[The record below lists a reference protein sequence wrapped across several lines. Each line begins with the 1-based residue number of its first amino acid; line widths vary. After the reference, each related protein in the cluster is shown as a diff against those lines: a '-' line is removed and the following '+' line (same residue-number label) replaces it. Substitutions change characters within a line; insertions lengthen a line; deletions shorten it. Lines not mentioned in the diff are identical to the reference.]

1 MKKFLLMMFSIFV
14 LFFIGNANVYADS
27 MSSTGQIS
35 IDGNFNDWTNITKT
49 KVGSGSSYYNEAA
62 VVDGDT
68 LYVYVDNKNNS
79 WGYIPTWGGYTI
91 SVGGKSYY
99 ANFTGSISSLTTTG
113 SSNSASYGNVG
124 TGVEVQKHVCD
135 YNQPHK
141 VAYQRQTH

>member
-1 MKKFLLMMFSIFV
+1 MKKFLLMLFSIFV
-14 LFFIGNANVYADS
+14 LFFISNTNVNAA
-27 MSSTGQIS
+27 STTAASIK

-124 TGVEVQKHVCD
+124 TGVGAQKHVCD